1 MQKPA
6 KVELRRDAA
15 RRAFQEVLAEIG
27 PLSVDMVADAA
38 KGNVAVIKV
47 AADSDARHG
56 IEERIRDKMKAF
68 PIGYVV
74 QWSEHA

>member
-1 MQKPA
+1 MPT
-6 KVELRRDAA
+6 
-15 RRAFQEVLAEIG
+15 
-27 PLSVDMVADAA
+27 

-47 AADSDARHG
+47 AAGAADARHG

-68 PIGYVV
+68 PIAYVV